1 MIKDY
6 LKLSFVNLSQRK
18 IRSWLTMIGI
28 FIGIAAVIA
37 LMGLGQGLRAGIL
50 SQFDFLGTDMLSVQA
65 SGLSFGPPGTGV
77 VEPLSEDLA
86 SKIKRINGVEASFN
100 RYIESATIYFND
112 RYTNG
117 YVASTPM
124 GEDRDDFEIMLNLVA
139 EEGRLLKDIDNKK
152 IMVGNRFKQKD
163 VIGEENVF
171 KKGVEVGDRI
181 KINDKSFEVVGVLEK
196 KGNFIVDGSIIMNE
210 DELLDLFGDED
221 STDIIA
227 IKVRNEKEIDKVKE
241 DVEKLLR
248 KERDVKEGEEN
259 FQVTSAKAILDTLD
273 STLAAVNIFI
283 GIIAGISLLVGGI
296 GIMNTMYTSVL
307 ERRKEIGIMKAIGA
321 KNSTIFTLFFIE
333 SGFLGMVGGLIGII
347 LGLILAYG
355 FAFLGRLFLGVKLI
369 QASVSL
375 GLILGALLFSF
386 VLGTLFGVLPALQAS
401 KLQPVDSLKSK

>member
-65 SGLSFGPPGTGV
+65 SGLAFGPPGTGV
-77 VEPLSEDLA
+77 VEPLSDELA

-100 RYIESATIYFND
+100 RYIETATIMFND

-117 YVASTPM
+117 FVASTPI
-124 GEDRDDFEIMLNLVA
+124 GEDRKDFETMLNLVA

-152 IMVGNRFKQKD
+152 IMVGNSFKQKE

-181 KINDKSFEVVGVLEK
+181 KINDKSFEVVGIMEK
-196 KGNFIVDGSIIMNE
+196 KGNFMVDGSIVMNE
-210 DELLDLFGDED
+210 DELLDLFGDKD

-248 KERDVKEGEEN
+248 KERDVDKGEEN

-307 ERRKEIGIMKAIGA
+307 ERTKEIGIMKAIGA

-333 SGFLGMVGGLIGII
+333 SGFLGMVGGLIGIVI
-347 LGLILAYG
+347 GLILAYG
-355 FAFLGRLFLGVKLI
+355 FAFLGRLLLGVKLI